1 MGYAFASVVE
11 TVQLN
16 KRLRRIVLEVP
27 ELDRL
32 QLPKAGDAA
41 VGIYFPDANRPKR
54 PPPMDCRDGVWGY
67 YDATTAPPGRTYSI
81 RNHDPIANRI
91 NVDVVLHGHGV
102 GSTWAQTAA
111 LASEVVVAHAR
122 SWYRPVPS
130 TDWQLL
136 VADLPGLPA
145 AARIVEEL
153 APDNE
158 AIAIVEVAEE
168 ADLAYLPH
176 RTNVTVIATVGTG
189 NGDGE
194 SVLAQLVAAQPLPSG
209 RGYCWFAG
217 EAGQSRAVRKYL
229 RGQHHWDAA
238 QFDILGYWRRD
249 SEAWDKRYAPVASD
263 LFAVY
268 EKALADGKS
277 DKLASEEFD
286 DALEQAGL

>member
-1 MGYAFASVVE
+1 MQRRHLINSVGRE
-11 TVQLN
+11 PRQS
-16 KRLRRIVLEVP
+16 RQRR
-27 ELDRL
+27 
-32 QLPKAGDAA
+32 ATAA
-41 VGIYFPDANRPKR
+41 V
-54 PPPMDCRDGVWGY
+54 
-67 YDATTAPPGRTYSI
+67 
-81 RNHDPIANRI
+81 
-91 NVDVVLHGHGV
+91 
-102 GSTWAQTAA
+102 
-111 LASEVVVAHAR
+111 ASEVVVAHAR

-136 VADLPGLPA
+136 VADLAGLPA

-158 AIAIVEVAEE
+158 AIAIFEVAED
-168 ADLAYLPH
+168 ADLEYLPH

-194 SVLAQLVAAQPLPSG
+194 SVLAQLVAAQPLPCG

-229 RGQHHWDAA
+229 RGQHHWDAE

-277 DKLASEEFD
+277 DKLAAEEFD

>member
-1 MGYAFASVVE
+1 
-11 TVQLN
+11 
-16 KRLRRIVLEVP
+16 
-27 ELDRL
+27 
-32 QLPKAGDAA
+32 
-41 VGIYFPDANRPKR
+41 
-54 PPPMDCRDGVWGY
+54 MDCRDGVWGY

-81 RNHDPIANRI
+81 RNHDPISNRI

-111 LASEVVVAHAR
+111 VASEVVVAHAR
-122 SWYRPVPS
+122 SWYRPGPS

-153 APDNE
+153 APANQ

-168 ADLAYLPH
+168 ADLEYLPH

-194 SVLAQLVAAQPLPSG
+194 SVLAQLVAAQPLPAG

-277 DKLASEEFD
+277 DKLAAEEFD

>member
-41 VGIYFPDANRPKR
+41 LGIYFPDVNRPKC
-54 PPPMDCRDGVWGY
+54 PPPMECRDGVWGY

-81 RNHDPIANRI
+81 RNHDPISNRI

-111 LASEVVVAHAR
+111 VASEVVVAHAR
-122 SWYRPVPS
+122 SWYRPGPS

-158 AIAIVEVAEE
+158 AIAIFEVAED
-168 ADLAYLPH
+168 ADLEYLPH

-277 DKLASEEFD
+277 DKLAAEEFD

>member
-41 VGIYFPDANRPKR
+41 VGIYFPDANRPKC

-81 RNHDPIANRI
+81 RNHDPISNRI

-111 LASEVVVAHAR
+111 VASEVVVAHAR
-122 SWYRPVPS
+122 SWYRPGPS

-136 VADLPGLPA
+136 VADLAGFA
-145 AARIVEEL
+145 CRC
-153 APDNE
+153 
-158 AIAIVEVAEE
+158 
-168 ADLAYLPH
+168 AD
-176 RTNVTVIATVGTG
+176 R
-189 NGDGE
+189 
-194 SVLAQLVAAQPLPSG
+194 
-209 RGYCWFAG
+209 
-217 EAGQSRAVRKYL
+217 
-229 RGQHHWDAA
+229 
-238 QFDILGYWRRD
+238 
-249 SEAWDKRYAPVASD
+249 
-263 LFAVY
+263 
-268 EKALADGKS
+268 
-277 DKLASEEFD
+277 
-286 DALEQAGL
+286 

>member
-1 MGYAFASVVE
+1 M
-11 TVQLN
+11 
-16 KRLRRIVLEVP
+16 
-27 ELDRL
+27 
-32 QLPKAGDAA
+32 
-41 VGIYFPDANRPKR
+41 
-54 PPPMDCRDGVWGY
+54 
-67 YDATTAPPGRTYSI
+67 
-81 RNHDPIANRI
+81 
-91 NVDVVLHGHGV
+91 
-102 GSTWAQTAA
+102 
-111 LASEVVVAHAR
+111 
-122 SWYRPVPS
+122 
-130 TDWQLL
+130 
-136 VADLPGLPA
+136 PA

-158 AIAIVEVAEE
+158 AIAIVEVAED
-168 ADLAYLPH
+168 ADLEYLPH

-194 SVLAQLVAAQPLPSG
+194 SVLAQLVAAQPLPAG